1 MFRTNLGAKV
11 RFLFCCTKKTANK
24 KWAFDAL
31 FSRKVMFLEKEGS
44 KRCFNV
50 WSPGVLWSKTD
61 LSIIC

>member
-1 MFRTNLGAKV
+1 MFRTNFGAKV

-44 KRCFNV
+44 KRRLSI
-50 WSPGVLWSKTD
+50 WSPGVL
-61 LSIIC
+61 